1 MINKKF
7 AAVAML
13 VAIPVTALGATAGAA
28 FATDTA
34 SGGPQAVI
42 SAHVSDA
49 TPASGQAFH
58 VSGMFTEGGKPAGE
72 EVVKVQAKQPNGTW
86 KNLPGARELTS
97 SKGTYDLEVILNAKG
112 SRDLRVVGV
121 GLDTLPNALQTFA
134 VKVH

>member
-1 MINKKF
+1 MFNKKL
-7 AAVAML
+7 AAVAL
-13 VAIPVTALGATAGAA
+13 LAAIPVTAIGATAGAA

-34 SGGPQAVI
+34 SGGPKAVI

-58 VSGMFTEGGKPAGE
+58 VSGTFTEGGKPAGE
-72 EVVKVQAKQPNGTW
+72 EVVKVQAQQPNGTW

-97 SKGTYDLEVILNAKG
+97 SKGAYNLEVILNAKG